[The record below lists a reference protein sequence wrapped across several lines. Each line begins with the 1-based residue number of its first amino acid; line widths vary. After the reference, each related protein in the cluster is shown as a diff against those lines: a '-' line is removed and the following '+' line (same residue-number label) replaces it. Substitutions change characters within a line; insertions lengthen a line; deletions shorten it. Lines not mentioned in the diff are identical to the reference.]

1 MKRVIFTTFD
11 DINHSVQSG
20 FDSLNAQYTQ
30 NQDDANT
37 LLVEEYFDRLVL
49 NKKEYADKIGVDF
62 IFYHN
67 EMKDFDID
75 AGMEFTKVNLWKHH
89 LMANLA
95 EEYDEVMYVDMDVLF
110 NTDLNVFQ
118 EHDLSKGIHVKDND
132 EDVTH
137 KDKEEFQLWE
147 IGLRSPILKYFIT
160 KDLLDGKDNHV
171 MNTGILIGQS
181 QHIKQIKFIERTK
194 EAIEKIDAL
203 KKEPHFINRLY
214 YPNNESIFSYIM
226 EQYNIPYV
234 MLDEM
239 WHNRYDDKPKV
250 GLEGHCIH
258 FISKQFNRFFN
269 DKTKAIFSLH
279 IEIPDN
285 RLDNPKGY
293 KDTNL
298 SKSKIAQKQFVKYE
312 KQLMDNH
319 NDYAKAVGATYT
331 TYKRDNEYE
340 EFYKRFPD
348 LSEYDVVN
356 LYKVYKLEQLTKE
369 YDLVMYID
377 LDVYFIN
384 HADIFEST
392 PCNYAFCCM
401 YDKKAHLKINA
412 SQEYFAKFKKDYRNP
427 EAKYWNAHALLLE
440 EDLEPSDNVYNTGI
454 MVASNYVMKQL
465 DYFSDIEDVIAT
477 MKELKH
483 DSMYPPNIQASF
495 GYDNETIMAYKV
507 EKNNVNNYRLSDFW
521 HLRHYYSTKEAFYK
535 NELARFQQKTK
546 LDADIIEWDA
556 SIVHFISKN
565 FGLVFDK

>member
-11 DINHSVQSG
+11 DIDNSVQTG
-20 FDSLNAQYTQ
+20 FDALNTEFTQ
-30 NQDDANT
+30 SQDDANT
-37 LLVEEYFDRLVL
+37 LLVKEYFDRLVS
-49 NKKEYADKIGVDF
+49 NKKDYADKIGVDF

-110 NTDLNVFQ
+110 NTDLNVFE

-132 EDVTH
+132 EDVKH
-137 KDKEEFQLWE
+137 KTKEETQAWE

-160 KDLLDGKDNHV
+160 KDLLDGRDNHV

-181 QHIKQIKFIERTK
+181 HHIKQIKFIERTR
-194 EAIEKIDAL
+194 EAIEKINVL
-203 KKEPHFINRLY
+203 KEYPHYINKLY

-234 MLDEM
+234 ILDEM
-239 WHNRYDDKPKV
+239 WHNKYDDKPKI

-258 FISKQFNRFFN
+258 FINKQFNRFFN

-285 RLDNPKGY
+285 KLDNPKSY

-298 SKSKIAQKQFVKYE
+298 SKSKIAQQQFIKYE
-312 KQLMDNH
+312 KQLIDNH
-319 NDYAKAVGATYT
+319 KDYAKAVGAAYITYN
-331 TYKRDNEYE
+331 RDNEYE

-348 LSEYDVVN
+348 LSEYDVIN

-377 LDVYFIN
+377 LDVCFVN
-384 HADIFEST
+384 HASIFDST

-401 YDKKAHLKINA
+401 YDKTAELTINA
-412 SQEYFAKFKKDYRNP
+412 SAKYFADFKKDYRNP
-427 EAKYWNAHALLLE
+427 ESKYWNAHALLIE
-440 EDLEPSDNVYNTGI
+440 DDLEPEDNVYNTGI

-465 DYFSDIEDVIAT
+465 DYFSDIEDVIST
-477 MKELKH
+477 MKKLKQN
-483 DSMYPPNIQASF
+483 SMYPENIQASF

-507 EKNNVNNYRLSDFW
+507 KKNNVSNYRLAEWW
-521 HLRHYYSTKEAFYK
+521 HLRTYYSTIEAFYP
-535 NELARFQQKTK
+535 NELARFQQKAK
-546 LDADIIEWDA
+546 LDSQIVKWDA
-556 SIVHFISKN
+556 TIIHFISKN
-565 FGLVFDK
+565 FGLWFDK

>member
-11 DINHSVQSG
+11 DIDHSVQSG
-20 FDSLNAQYTQ
+20 FDSLNAEFTQ
-30 NQDDANT
+30 SQDDANT
-37 LLVEEYFDRLVL
+37 LLVEEYFDRLIL
-49 NKKEYADKIGVDF
+49 NKKEYADKIGVEF

-137 KDKEEFQLWE
+137 KDKDEFQLWE

-203 KKEPHFINRLY
+203 KKEPHSINKLY

-234 MLDEM
+234 ILDEM

-298 SKSKIAQKQFVKYE
+298 SKSKIAQQQFVKYE

-319 NDYAKAVGATYT
+319 NDYAKAVGATYI
-331 TYKRDNEYE
+331 TYNRDDEYE

-377 LDVYFIN
+377 LDVCFVN
-384 HADIFEST
+384 HASIFDST

-401 YDKKAHLKINA
+401 YDKKESLAI
-412 SQEYFAKFKKDYRNP
+412 STTSEYFAEFKKDYRNP
-427 EAKYWNAHALLLE
+427 EAKYWNAHALLAE
-440 EDLEPSDNVYNTGI
+440 EDLEPEDNVYNTGI
-454 MVASNYVMKQL
+454 MVTSNYVMKQL

-483 DSMYPPNIQASF
+483 DSMYPTSIQASF

-507 EKNNVNNYRLSDFW
+507 KKNNISNYRLADWW

-535 NELARFQQKTK
+535 RELARFQQKTK
-546 LDADIIEWDA
+546 LDAEIIQWDA